1 MCSSFRI
8 SAFTALSVRCRGA
21 IFGVIGD
28 HPGLM
33 GESLERRDA
42 AAELRV
48 CVLGPVVVMRGAEV
62 VPVASARQRAI
73 LAVLALHAGEIVSV
87 DDLVDGV
94 WEEAGRP
101 ASAAGALQTQISR
114 LRALLGDGI
123 VETRPPGYVLRVPPE
138 RIDVHVLRTGTACAQ
153 RALAEDDPER
163 ARRLAESAVG
173 LLRGAPL
180 ADVVDAPFAPEAQR
194 MLEEARLAAFECLIQ
209 ARLEL
214 GEHAELVDQ
223 LRALVGE
230 APYRERLWAQL
241 MLALYRSGRQAE
253 ALDAYVEARRRF
265 AEELGLEP
273 SPLLAGLQAQVLR
286 HDPALAPRHRSRDLA
301 GPRRTIGRRRWVGG
315 VLAALVAVGF
325 AVLIAVDAF
334 SGARPGGAAVGPFAT
349 GSVVRLDATTGAV
362 KDRVPVGLAPGP
374 IAVGAGAVWALDLDA
389 ETVTEVRSGHTV
401 ATFALGAPLIDVAA
415 GNELF
420 VGTGTFASGTQI
432 AGPVVGAVER
442 VAPATRTVRAKT
454 VVPREATVDRPPD
467 RQLAFAGGALLS
479 IAADGSVVRIRD
491 DLVDGHLRGIVARSI
506 ASGGAGVW
514 VVQDDGTVARLDPGQ
529 LAVTARTHPAATSL
543 GSLAVGAHEVWAGAP
558 ADGVVWR
565 IPATDPL
572 QAQPIK
578 LQSGVGAIAISDG
591 AVWVANPLAGTVT
604 RLDERTGRVRQT
616 IPVGGEPRGL
626 AAAGNDVWV
635 SVASPGPTAGQ
646 IGAGV
651 GAASCEPAYA
661 QRGIRPDALLVSDL
675 PLQGGIRVSATDMTA
690 AIALTLRL
698 HNFRAGSH
706 RVGFVSCDDSLART
720 GIFDA
725 ARCAANARAYVAAPQ
740 VLGIVGALNSPCTAA
755 ALNELDAAGGRAPA
769 MVSPL
774 SSDPALTRNRSS
786 PAFARVYPT
795 DDLQGAALASL
806 AQTLGAKRVYVLD
819 DGDRGYGS
827 TLADAFVRAAA
838 RLHVRIVGSDSWNP
852 AAPSRAQP
860 LERAAAATPDAIVLS
875 GLLDDGGIAVLRGL
889 RRLLPHHTR
898 FLLTDGFMPSEYLAE
913 RAGHAAEGAYIS
925 VPGATLDALTAT
937 GHAFGRELATV
948 APGAET
954 DPASYY
960 AADAANVLLDAIAVS
975 DGSRPSVRRAVRDTQ
990 LRDGMF
996 GPVGF
1001 DSHGDIRQ
1009 PAVSLMQVELSDHSR
1024 QDVPRTRLFEVIRP
1038 PRALI
1043 SP

>member
-1 MCSSFRI
+1 MSRSLRI
-8 SAFTALSVRCRGA
+8 GAFTALSAHFRLA
-21 IFGVIGD
+21 ISAAIGD
-28 HPGLM
+28 DPGLM
-33 GESLERRDA
+33 GRSLERQDA

-48 CVLGPVVVMRGAEV
+48 CVLGPLVVMRGAEGV
-62 VPVASARQRAI
+62 RIASARQRAI
-73 LAVLALHAGEIVSV
+73 LAVLALHAEEVVSV
-87 DDLVDGV
+87 DDLVDAV
-94 WEEAGRP
+94 WDEASRP
-101 ASAAGALQTQISR
+101 ESAAGALQTQISR
-114 LRALLGDGI
+114 LRTLLGDGM
-123 VETRPPGYVLRVPPE
+123 VETRTPGYVLRVPPE
-138 RIDVHVLRTGTACAQ
+138 RIDVHILRTATADAQ
-153 RALAEDDPER
+153 RALADDHPER

-173 LLRGAPL
+173 LLRGTPL
-180 ADVVDAPFAPEAQR
+180 ADVADAPFAAEAQR
-194 MLEEARLAAFECLIQ
+194 MLEEARLAAFESLIQ

-253 ALDAYVEARRRF
+253 ALDAYAEARRRF

-273 SPLLAGLQAQVLR
+273 SPSLAGLQAQVLH
-286 HDPALAPRHRSRDLA
+286 HDPALAPRHRARDPA
-301 GPRRTIGRRRWVGG
+301 RPPRTIGRPGRVAGAI
-315 VLAALVAVGF
+315 AALVAVC
-325 AVLIAVDAF
+325 AAALITMDAF
-334 SGARPGGAAVGPFAT
+334 SGARPGGAPAEPSAT
-349 GSVVRLDATTGAV
+349 GSIVRLDATTGAV

-389 ETVTEVRSGHTV
+389 ETVTEVRSGQPV
-401 ATFALGAPLIDVAA
+401 VTFALGAPLIDVAA

-420 VGTGTFASGTQI
+420 VGTGMPAAGTQI
-432 AGPVVGAVER
+432 AGPVVAAIQR
-442 VAPATRTVRAKT
+442 VNPATRTVRAKT
-454 VVPREATVDRPPD
+454 IVPREATVDRPPD
-467 RQLAFAGGALLS
+467 QQLAFADGALLS
-479 IAADGSVVRIRD
+479 IAADGSVVRIHD
-491 DLVDGHLRGIVARSI
+491 DLVDGHLRGIVGTSI

-514 VVQDDGTVARLDPGQ
+514 VVQDDGTVARLDPRRF
-529 LAVTARTHPAATSL
+529 AVTARSHPAATSL
-543 GSLAVGAHEVWAGAP
+543 GSLAVGAQEAWAGAP

-565 IPATDPL
+565 IPTTDPL
-572 QAQPIK
+572 QAQPIT
-578 LQSGVGAIAISDG
+578 LQRGVGAIAVSDG

-646 IGAGV
+646 LGASL

-661 QRGIRPDALLVSDL
+661 ERGIRPDALLVSDL
-675 PLQGGIRVSATDMTA
+675 PLQGGIRVSTTDMTA

-720 GIFDA
+720 GIFDT
-725 ARCAANARAYVAAPQ
+725 ARCAANAHAYVAAPH

-755 ALNELDAAGGRAPA
+755 ALTELDKAGARAPA

-786 PAFARVYPT
+786 PAFARVFPT
-795 DDLQGAALASL
+795 DDLQAAALASL
-806 AQTLGAKRVYVLD
+806 AQNLGAKRVYVLD
-819 DGDRGYGS
+819 DGDSYGS
-827 TLADAFVRAAA
+827 TLADAFLRAAA
-838 RLHVRIVGSDSWNP
+838 RLHMRIVGSNSWDP
-852 AAPSRAQP
+852 AAPTQAQT

-875 GLLDDGGIAVLRGL
+875 GTLDDGGIAVLRGL
-889 RRLLPHHTR
+889 RPLLPHNTR
-898 FLLTDGFMPSEYLAE
+898 FLLTNGFTPTEYLAE
-913 RAGHAAEGAYIS
+913 RAGRAAEGAYIS

-937 GHAFGRELATV
+937 GHAFGRELAAV

-960 AADAANVLLDAIAVS
+960 AADAANVLLEAIASS
-975 DGSRPSVRRAVRDTQ
+975 DGSRSSVRRAARDTQ

-1009 PAVSLMQVELSDHSR
+1009 PAISLVQVRIRDRSR
-1024 QDVPRTRLFEVIRP
+1024 QDLPRTRLFEVMHP